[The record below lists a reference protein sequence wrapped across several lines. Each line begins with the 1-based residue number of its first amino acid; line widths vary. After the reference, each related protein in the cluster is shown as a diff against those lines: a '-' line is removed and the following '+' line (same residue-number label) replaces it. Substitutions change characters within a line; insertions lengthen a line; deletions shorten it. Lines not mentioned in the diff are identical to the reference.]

1 MQTQD
6 IDRETAA
13 LFAAADSA
21 LNAGDFREGA
31 RLLWEAARV
40 NIAALAQS
48 RGWPCDTRDDL
59 KQAIYKLD
67 KGPYGKGFYPNEH
80 FSYFVTA
87 DILRQHAEEYDL
99 LDDTEFKWVLIWM
112 RIASFPYVVS
122 CGVVCRNS
130 RACLSFYLDAIA
142 LAARSLQKIESPA
155 RKAALA
161 RGAPSS

>member
-6 IDRETAA
+6 LDRETAA

-59 KQAIYKLD
+59 QQAVFKLD
-67 KGPYGKGFYPNEH
+67 KGPYGKGRIYPNEH
-80 FSYFVTA
+80 FSHFATA

-99 LDDTEFKWVLIWM
+99 LEGTEFEWTDLEYFRLGERTIK
-112 RIASFPYVVS
+112 SF
-122 CGVVCRNS
+122 
-130 RACLSFYLDAIA
+130 AKLL
-142 LAARSLQKIESPA
+142 
-155 RKAALA
+155 RKQIHKD
-161 RGAPSS
+161 GATA